1 MYNGINNIFS
11 NKFEKLFENIFL
23 SIRFGYPGWKMSS
36 LLLAGFLKDYLLNY
50 MVHEKE
56 TMGIFVLTRKKMVY
70 VIHKRSAKP
79 HLW

>member
-36 LLLAGFLKDYLLNY
+36 LLLAGFFKDMLTDTPLVDIAAILKN
-50 MVHEKE
+50 
-56 TMGIFVLTRKKMVY
+56 
-70 VIHKRSAKP
+70 
-79 HLW
+79 